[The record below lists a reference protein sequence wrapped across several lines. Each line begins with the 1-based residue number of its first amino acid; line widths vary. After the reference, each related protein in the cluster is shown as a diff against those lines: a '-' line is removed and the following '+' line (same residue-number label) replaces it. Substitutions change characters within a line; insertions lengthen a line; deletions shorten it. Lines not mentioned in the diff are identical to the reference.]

1 MTDWLRIAP
10 APGVTREQAR
20 ITSTYT
26 TGIGNGLFWLD
37 GVSIELNQTT
47 FIGGLRFLT
56 SSAVSEL
63 LLTDVSVYDADN
75 PGDGVIADISHHPE
89 WRHRA
94 SVRHRRHGHQR
105 AQRIQRPTL
114 VRDIHYERLGEDIG
128 THSLCLLNITFNEVT
143 RDDGSWHPDFYQM
156 RDNLENVFVFGVS
169 SKNADAQMIFQG
181 VGYSPCV
188 KDAAFINIA
197 LYNPNGAS
205 TYSSQLLSGADH
217 LLIWHCHL
225 DQTLRFETVGVTLSE
240 ISVRNSYV
248 GSLQVASG
256 GDMATLLAAGQ
267 FDAISQGDDGGLGT
281 NPIAGSTV
289 VHEDIA
295 NGDFCLLST
304 DPGYEACT
312 PIAELDYLDGSRGAR
327 NATTPDAGPFLDAA
341 DPTVGFSDSPSA
353 PSYAWPAKPKVP
365 LLKLNTLDSRSVGL
379 LGAWSFS
386 EGSGDKVRDA
396 SGRGFDLTL
405 DASHSWV
412 TDAYHGGAV
421 TGSTPAYSDSAAG
434 VFPESESCSVSIL
447 FSSSDPATSDY
458 FVDLAHSTGA
468 ESGFL
473 LYHHTADPAGQARI
487 LWRDTSGV
495 FGIVA
500 LENVLDG
507 RAHRVVLSFDGSAGR
522 VKVSVDGI
530 EVADVSSSEGPFG
543 SAGGVARLRTY
554 NGSDSRVYDAKL
566 WNRTLT
572 PQEIAAEYTDPW
584 TPYKNTWLK
593 PSSFVL
599 NTGDSRATGLVCNV
613 PVLESSGS
621 TSPDMSGNG
630 HDLTSVGAR
639 AAMDHVGQA
648 IDDESYLP
656 AAVSAGCAATS
667 VSMLFFIDWD
677 ELVSRVGTGVVFL
690 LTKYGGPT
698 DSWLRF
704 YIHPSNSEKL
714 YIYSTVNGA
723 WGILG
728 LLPSDKTS
736 WIQDRLVRLVF
747 THDPSGTQKTFVNGT
762 QVYSFAATGDL
773 EPALTRTPVLRPD
786 ITFGVTPA
794 PVLIGDIKIWDRALT
809 EAEIEAEYVDPWG
822 LGMGPAAPELTL
834 DDSLAGRTLTI
845 TVDSLTGSPP
855 PTAELTTLTLDG
867 CDVRD
872 QATGSGPWVFEIPA
886 STDTHT
892 VVWGVTASNSEG
904 TAIASGSEVVDGGSS
919 TAPSFT
925 VESSASLEGRQITI
939 TPGVATGS
947 PSPTLS
953 IAATLDSV
961 PVTMTGSGPWT
972 YDVPSSSAAQL
983 LEWVVSATNSAGSDT
998 SVGIVTIDEDLFAP
1012 AIAGLPWVV
1021 GAAVSG
1027 QTLVA
1032 TAAPATGTPPPTRSW
1047 QWYRA
1052 PSTAIAGATSS
1063 SYTLQVADEGL
1074 QVFVR
1079 QTEMNS
1085 EGVDSADSP
1094 ASAAVVA
1101 AGSAS
1106 GGFTG
1111 WNGWW

>member
-1 MTDWLRIAP
+1 MVKPILRFIDQPYRHVAGDSVVFGLASVSINGISSVQVTVSDGVNPDVVGSVSSANWNQIHAGWVPAFNVTLDLTSLNDGPVTVTALATDRDANTRSIAQTVNNNSGGTLDEYDAFISYVDSSAGDDATGVVNDRAFPFQSISAAQAAAAAAKDGGRNPGSCAVLLEVGAHNWGDYDWGRRIDSMTDWLRIAP

-47 FIGGLRFLT
+47 FTGGLRFLT
-56 SSAVSEL
+56 SGVSEL

-75 PGDGVIADISHHPE
+75 PGDGVIADISAIQDGGIAE
-89 WRHRA
+89 LYVIGGTA
-94 SVRHRRHGHQR
+94 TNVRNGFSG
-105 AQRIQRPTL
+105 AL

-543 SAGGVARLRTY
+543 SAGGSRDCAPTTVLTRAYMTPSSGTARSPRRRLLPNTPTRGRHT
-554 NGSDSRVYDAKL
+554 
-566 WNRTLT
+566 RTL
-572 PQEIAAEYTDPW
+572 
-584 TPYKNTWLK
+584 
-593 PSSFVL
+593 
-599 NTGDSRATGLVCNV
+599 G
-613 PVLESSGS
+613 
-621 TSPDMSGNG
+621 
-630 HDLTSVGAR
+630 
-639 AAMDHVGQA
+639 
-648 IDDESYLP
+648 
-656 AAVSAGCAATS
+656 
-667 VSMLFFIDWD
+667 
-677 ELVSRVGTGVVFL
+677 
-690 LTKYGGPT
+690 
-698 DSWLRF
+698 
-704 YIHPSNSEKL
+704 
-714 YIYSTVNGA
+714 
-723 WGILG
+723 
-728 LLPSDKTS
+728 
-736 WIQDRLVRLVF
+736 
-747 THDPSGTQKTFVNGT
+747 
-762 QVYSFAATGDL
+762 
-773 EPALTRTPVLRPD
+773 
-786 ITFGVTPA
+786 
-794 PVLIGDIKIWDRALT
+794 
-809 EAEIEAEYVDPWG
+809 
-822 LGMGPAAPELTL
+822 
-834 DDSLAGRTLTI
+834 
-845 TVDSLTGSPP
+845 
-855 PTAELTTLTLDG
+855 
-867 CDVRD
+867 
-872 QATGSGPWVFEIPA
+872 
-886 STDTHT
+886 
-892 VVWGVTASNSEG
+892 
-904 TAIASGSEVVDGGSS
+904 
-919 TAPSFT
+919 
-925 VESSASLEGRQITI
+925 
-939 TPGVATGS
+939 
-947 PSPTLS
+947 
-953 IAATLDSV
+953 
-961 PVTMTGSGPWT
+961 
-972 YDVPSSSAAQL
+972 
-983 LEWVVSATNSAGSDT
+983 
-998 SVGIVTIDEDLFAP
+998 
-1012 AIAGLPWVV
+1012 
-1021 GAAVSG
+1021 
-1027 QTLVA
+1027 
-1032 TAAPATGTPPPTRSW
+1032 
-1047 QWYRA
+1047 
-1052 PSTAIAGATSS
+1052 
-1063 SYTLQVADEGL
+1063 
-1074 QVFVR
+1074 
-1079 QTEMNS
+1079 
-1085 EGVDSADSP
+1085 
-1094 ASAAVVA
+1094 
-1101 AGSAS
+1101 
-1106 GGFTG
+1106 
-1111 WNGWW
+1111 